1 MKLRD
6 LFEYMD
12 PLTDVLIWYK
22 ENLDLYE
29 NDEEAEPDYH
39 GCIIDTP
46 YWLTE
51 LYIVKPNKDFD
62 GMWVTPKAG
71 SSEEALK
78 KYGDKPYLIITVE
91 EREDN
96 I

>member
-1 MKLRD
+1 MKLKHF
-6 LFEYMD
+6 LKYMD
-12 PLTDVLIWYK
+12 PLTDVIIWYK

-29 NDEEAEPDYH
+29 KKEDIEPDYF
-39 GCIIDTP
+39 GTIMDIP

-51 LYIVKPNKDFD
+51 LYIVKPDKDFD

-71 SSEEALK
+71 DSEETLK

-91 EREDN
+91 EKEN
-96 I
+96 K